1 MERRAV
7 GIEIRSLSNLI
18 IRNMKNSAHRD
29 YVEKMTGT
37 NGWIIAFLAENQDRD
52 VFQKDL
58 EAEFSITRA
67 TASKVINLM
76 VKKGLIERHNV
87 PQDARLKKLVLTPLA
102 IELTKLIFSDG
113 EQFETRITAGFSA
126 EELDTFFSYIER
138 MKENIR

>member
-18 IRNMKNSAHRD
+18 MRNMKNSAHRD

-37 NGWIIAFLAENQDRD
+37 NVWIIAFLAENQDREI
-52 VFQKDL
+52 FQKDL
-58 EAEFSITRA
+58 ETEFSVTRA
-67 TASKVINLM
+67 TASKVVNLM
-76 VKKGLIERHNV
+76 VQKGLIERHSV
-87 PQDARLKKLVLTPLA
+87 PQDARLKKLVLTPQA
-102 IELTKLIFSDG
+102 IELTKLIHSDG
-113 EQFETRITAGFSA
+113 EQFEAKITTGFTV